1 MVNDVL
7 KDLLYSARG
16 LLRERAFAV
25 TTIATLTVALTLV
38 TVVFAVFNAYVL
50 RPYAVRDPYS
60 LYELRWSARNAGG
73 GSAGR
78 TFRWSDYQEL
88 RDRIDLFDDVIGER
102 NRTVP
107 SDGSPLL
114 VAFVTGN
121 YFQTLGA
128 RMLNGRPLADF
139 DARSPGGDAVAVLSY
154 RAWTRLYDSDPA
166 AVGRTIR
173 LNDQTFTIVGIAQ
186 EEFLGL
192 NDTPPDL
199 WVPVTMHGAVIKQEL
214 FGTKQPRELAV
225 IARLRG
231 GITAEQV
238 SSALSPD
245 MARLADRTGTVRAEV
260 LLQATPAPLTAG
272 LIARLSPVLAAFA
285 LILVAACANVSNVML
300 ARANARQREIGVRL
314 ALGAGRWRVVRQLL
328 MEGLLIAAV
337 SGLAALA
344 IASLVLR
351 AGLAI
356 FFMTIPPSFA
366 AVARVLPLDLD
377 YRVFLFTL
385 IVAALATV
393 LFALLPALHGTRLTL
408 TSALRGELISGA
420 RGSRL
425 RSVLVVSQVT
435 VSLVLI
441 IVAATLVRNGS
452 VAQRTDVGFD
462 THPLA
467 SVRPGGSG
475 TAPNLLPNA
484 YDALSADPL
493 TAAVSVTSSNPLT
506 GEVPMSP
513 VRPPQGGKMIP
524 VTYMYVSPTYFSTLQ
539 IAIGAGRGFSP
550 DQAQSETKVAVI
562 SAAAARMLWP
572 GANPVGRTFR
582 LWMPPEDRPD
592 IMTHD
597 RLVATTQVEAEGDDI
612 VVIGVT
618 HDVVSGLV
626 YDGSRPHVYL
636 PTSPGARHAKA
647 LLVRGRSVQ
656 DVRPDRLMS
665 VLKTVDPNPLAFSV
679 LSLDE
684 ALVLQTYP
692 MIIASWIGLLL
703 SGIALA
709 LSVSGLYG
717 VVTYNLSQR
726 TKEIGIRIALGASSS
741 AIMRLV
747 MGQAGRLVAIGSAI
761 GLLLSFSMLGAL
773 AAIVPLQ
780 NVSILN
786 PGAFAAGLAVLALA
800 ATTAAFFPS
809 RKATLIDP
817 SHSLRADQ

>member
-245 MARLADRTGTVRAEV
+245 MLLRPHPRPMCGRAFE
-260 LLQATPAPLTAG
+260 
-272 LIARLSPVLAAFA
+272 
-285 LILVAACANVSNVML
+285 AC
-300 ARANARQREIGVRL
+300 
-314 ALGAGRWRVVRQLL
+314 
-328 MEGLLIAAV
+328 
-337 SGLAALA
+337 
-344 IASLVLR
+344 
-351 AGLAI
+351 
-356 FFMTIPPSFA
+356 
-366 AVARVLPLDLD
+366 
-377 YRVFLFTL
+377 
-385 IVAALATV
+385 
-393 LFALLPALHGTRLTL
+393 
-408 TSALRGELISGA
+408 
-420 RGSRL
+420 SRL
-425 RSVLVVSQVT
+425 KR
-435 VSLVLI
+435 
-441 IVAATLVRNGS
+441 
-452 VAQRTDVGFD
+452 
-462 THPLA
+462 
-467 SVRPGGSG
+467 
-475 TAPNLLPNA
+475 
-484 YDALSADPL
+484 
-493 TAAVSVTSSNPLT
+493 
-506 GEVPMSP
+506 
-513 VRPPQGGKMIP
+513 
-524 VTYMYVSPTYFSTLQ
+524 
-539 IAIGAGRGFSP
+539 
-550 DQAQSETKVAVI
+550 
-562 SAAAARMLWP
+562 
-572 GANPVGRTFR
+572 
-582 LWMPPEDRPD
+582 
-592 IMTHD
+592 
-597 RLVATTQVEAEGDDI
+597 
-612 VVIGVT
+612 
-618 HDVVSGLV
+618 
-626 YDGSRPHVYL
+626 
-636 PTSPGARHAKA
+636 
-647 LLVRGRSVQ
+647 
-656 DVRPDRLMS
+656 
-665 VLKTVDPNPLAFSV
+665 
-679 LSLDE
+679 
-684 ALVLQTYP
+684 
-692 MIIASWIGLLL
+692 
-703 SGIALA
+703 
-709 LSVSGLYG
+709 
-717 VVTYNLSQR
+717 
-726 TKEIGIRIALGASSS
+726 
-741 AIMRLV
+741 
-747 MGQAGRLVAIGSAI
+747 
-761 GLLLSFSMLGAL
+761 
-773 AAIVPLQ
+773 
-780 NVSILN
+780 
-786 PGAFAAGLAVLALA
+786 
-800 ATTAAFFPS
+800 
-809 RKATLIDP
+809 RKA
-817 SHSLRADQ
+817 RR

>member
-1 MVNDVL
+1 MVDQL
-7 KDLLYSARG
+7 TKDLFYSARG
-16 LLRERAFAV
+16 LARERAFAL
-25 TTIATLTVALTLV
+25 TTVATLTVALTLA

-60 LYELRWSARNAGG
+60 LYEVRWSARNAGG

-88 RDRIDLFDDVIGER
+88 KNRIDLFDDVIGER

-107 SDGSPLL
+107 SDGPPLL

-121 YFQTLGA
+121 YFQMLGA
-128 RMLNGRPLADF
+128 RMLTGRALADF
-139 DARSPGGDAVAVLSY
+139 DARSPGGDPVAVLSH
-154 RAWTRLYDSDPA
+154 RAWTRLYDSDPR

-173 LNDQTFTIVGIAQ
+173 LNDQTLTIVGIAQ

-199 WVPVTMHGAVIKQEL
+199 WVPVTMHAAVIKQEL

-225 IARLRG
+225 IARLRS
-231 GITAEQV
+231 GITADQV
-238 SSALSPD
+238 ASALSAD

-260 LLQATPAPLTAG
+260 LPQATPAPLTAG
-272 LIARLSPVLAAFA
+272 LVARLSPVFAAFV

-300 ARANARQREIGVRL
+300 ARANSRQREIGIRL
-314 ALGAGRWRVVRQLL
+314 ALGASRWRVVRQLL
-328 MEGLLIAAV
+328 IEGLLIAAIAGV
-337 SGLAALA
+337 AAMG
-344 IASLVLR
+344 IADLVLR

-356 FFMTIPPSFA
+356 FFMSLPPSFA

-377 YRVFLFTL
+377 YRVFLFML
-385 IVAALATV
+385 IVAALATII
-393 LFALLPALHGTRLTL
+393 FALLPALHGTRLTL
-408 TSALRGELISGA
+408 TGALRGELTSGA

-425 RSVLVVSQVT
+425 RNVLVISQVT

-441 IVAATLVRNGS
+441 IAAATLVRNGS
-452 VAQRTDVGFD
+452 VLTRTDVGFD
-462 THPLA
+462 THTLA
-467 SVRPGGSG
+467 SIRPTGSG
-475 TAPNLLPNA
+475 TTANTLTRA
-484 YDALSADPL
+484 YETVGASAL
-493 TAAVSVTSSNPLT
+493 AAQVSVTSNNPLT
-506 GEVPMSP
+506 GEIPMSP
-513 VRPPQGGKMIP
+513 VRRPQGGKMIP

-539 IAIGAGRGFSP
+539 IPIGIGRNFAP
-550 DQAQSETKVAVI
+550 DESRTEAKVAVI
-562 SAAAARMLWP
+562 SAAAAQALWP
-572 GANPVGRTFR
+572 DADPLGRTIR

-592 IMTHD
+592 VMTHD
-597 RLVATTQVEAEGDDI
+597 RLLPTTQVEAEGDDV

-618 HDVVSGLV
+618 RDVVSGLV
-626 YDGSRPHVYL
+626 YDGSRPHLYL

-647 LLVRGRSVQ
+647 LLVRGRSTQ
-656 DVRPDRLMS
+656 DIRPDRLLS
-665 VLKTVDPNPLAFSV
+665 VLKTVDPNPLAFST

-684 ALVLQTYP
+684 ALALQTYP
-692 MIIASWIGLLL
+692 MIIASWIGVLL

-726 TKEIGIRIALGASSS
+726 TKEIGIRMALGASSN

-747 MGQAGRLVAIGSAI
+747 MGQAGRLVAIGS
-761 GLLLSFSMLGAL
+761 GLGLMLSFSVLSVL

-786 PGAFAAGLAVLALA
+786 PGAFAIGLAVLALA
-800 ATTAAFFPS
+800 ATLAAFFPS
-809 RKATLIDP
+809 RKATRIDP
-817 SHSLRADQ
+817 THSLRADQ